1 MRRMG
6 ALELLIL
13 TAARTEVPGAR
24 RSEIDLAGT
33 WTIPAAVP
41 AWPAS
46 AAPVA
51 SPERPF
57 FPLDP

>member
-33 WTIPAAVP
+33 
-41 AWPAS
+41 
-46 AAPVA
+46 
-51 SPERPF
+51 
-57 FPLDP
+57 